1 MAVKGYFLD
10 NESYS
15 ADDVNRAFSYL
26 TTEGV
31 SLFSDTGSVTSDLD
45 ATVASLVNSGVDIYN
60 LESCKVYSANDAYF
74 VKKGVCFLPDGAFVV
89 VDDAGLALSITDGV
103 LNYVYAMHDAL
114 KNECKIYV
122 SKDGVPEKAVALA
135 EIDAEGKI
143 TDKRVFATAKIA
155 VPTANIMLKK
165 TITITFPL
173 GENKGAYTY
182 RDENFDMG
190 FGGFN
195 FVQTEFE
202 GKPFTAYVGDG
213 KKVDFLDGM
222 SKYAWVKKEGSSLVI
237 TTGTWRERG
246 KSISEIELLL
256 Y

>member
-15 ADDVNRAFSYL
+15 AGDVNRAFSYL

-31 SLFSDTGSVTSDLD
+31 SLFSDTGSVTTDLNG
-45 ATVASLVNSGVDIYN
+45 AVAALVNSGVDMYN
-60 LESCKVYSANDAYF
+60 SESCKVYCADDVYF
-74 VKKGVCFLPDGAFVV
+74 VKKGVCFLPDGAFVA
-89 VDDAGLALSITDGV
+89 VDDIGFVLNIADGV

-122 SKDGVPEKAVALA
+122 SQDGVPENAVVLA

-155 VPTANIMLKK
+155 VPTANIMSKK
-165 TITITFPL
+165 TITITFPM
-173 GENKGAYTY
+173 GETEGEYTCQ
-182 RDENFDMG
+182 DETIDVG

-202 GKPFTAYVGDG
+202 NKTFTAYIGDG
-213 KKVDFLDGM
+213 KKVDFIDGA
-222 SKYAWVKKEGSSLVI
+222 SRYAWIKKEGTTLVV
-237 TTGTWRERG
+237 TTGTWGERG
-246 KSISEIELLL
+246 KNISEIELLL